1 MIGSQ
6 INQYKVLEK
15 IGSGGQGT
23 VYKALDTKLNRTAVI
38 KILPPELT
46 KKTANFKR
54 FEREAQLCS
63 QLDHPNICTIY
74 DFHSDDGVFY
84 IAMQYVEGKNVRQ
97 LVAGRPL
104 EVKSA
109 VSIAIQVADALAYAH
124 SKNIIHRDIKAGNIM
139 VTETGQVKI
148 LDFGLAKALED
159 DFADRTKG
167 SDRTE
172 ITELGIPYGT
182 ATYAAPEQAR
192 GERADSRSDIFSTGV
207 LLYEMLTGIWAF
219 QGKTVIDVRHQ
230 VLYGTPKAL
239 ADMRQGPL
247 PPKLQSI
254 VDKALQKNPND
265 RYQKIAL

>member
-6 INQYKVLEK
+6 IDQYKILEK

-23 VYKALDTKLNRTAVI
+23 VYKALDTKLNRTVVI

-46 KKTANFKR
+46 QKTANFKR

-74 DFHSDDGVFY
+74 DFNDENGVFY

-97 LVAGRPL
+97 LVSGRPL
-104 EVKSA
+104 DIRSA
-109 VSIAIQVADALAYAH
+109 LSIAIQVTDALAYAH

-139 VTETGQVKI
+139 VTPGGQAKI
-148 LDFGLAKALED
+148 LDFGLAKLLED
-159 DFADRTKG
+159 EKADEHRG
-167 SDRTE
+167 LDRTE

-182 ATYAAPEQAR
+182 ATYAAPEQAK
-192 GERADSRSDIFSTGV
+192 GERADERSDIFSTGV
-207 LLYEMLTGIWAF
+207 LVYEMLTGIWAF

-230 VLYGTPKAL
+230 VLYGTPKPIQE
-239 ADMRQGPL
+239 MRRDPMPVG
-247 PPKLQSI
+247 LQAI
-254 VDKALQKNPND
+254 VDIALQKEP
-265 RYQKIAL
+265 